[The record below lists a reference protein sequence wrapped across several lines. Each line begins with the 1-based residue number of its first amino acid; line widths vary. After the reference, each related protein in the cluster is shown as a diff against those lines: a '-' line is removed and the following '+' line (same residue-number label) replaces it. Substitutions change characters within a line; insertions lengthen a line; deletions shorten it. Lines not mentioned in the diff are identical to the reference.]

1 MATFATDTNLKEY
14 EPDIHKYGIQDFSDL
29 HSKTY
34 DDIIRL
40 LNIRWWPT
48 ANYSGGDIT
57 IAGSSTKL
65 TNSKLNSSQ
74 FVRLACYKVLA
85 DYIFPRLSSFD
96 PDGDSF
102 QSKMLHYSKKADEEL
117 DLILRE
123 GVHYDADSSGTYE
136 ESEKKPFYHGRLI
149 R

>member
-65 TNSKLNSSQ
+65 TKRTTSRISIL
-74 FVRLACYKVLA
+74 
-85 DYIFPRLSSFD
+85 LS
-96 PDGDSF
+96 
-102 QSKMLHYSKKADEEL
+102 
-117 DLILRE
+117 
-123 GVHYDADSSGTYE
+123 
-136 ESEKKPFYHGRLI
+136 PFKSPA
-149 R
+149 